1 MELSKYIG
9 KKIKARREHL
19 NITQDELAE
28 MMNTSRVT
36 ITRYE
41 NGSRKANQDALF
53 ELAKLLNVSISYF
66 YPEQNHPVQP
76 QPSDQ
81 QDDLTKNQKLV
92 AYSIDPDITDEE
104 RKDIINLVKIAMKN
118 RRRI

>member
-66 YPEQNHPVQP
+66 YPEQNHPA
-76 QPSDQ
+76 QPSNQ

>member
-53 ELAKLLNVSISYF
+53 ELAKLLNVSISYLL
-66 YPEQNHPVQP
+66 H
-76 QPSDQ
+76 
-81 QDDLTKNQKLV
+81 
-92 AYSIDPDITDEE
+92 
-104 RKDIINLVKIAMKN
+104 IILKPLFLFAGLLKFV
-118 RRRI
+118 